1 MTARLAR
8 GAPPWL
14 ALVWV
19 AALLPRRAVVRVPVL
34 ALAVAGTWF
43 FRDPDRRPDD
53 HRAAFVCAADG
64 RVTRVERHDDDRWL
78 VSTYLDLLD
87 VHVTRSPC
95 PATVRVRHRVG
106 GAHVPAFRPDA
117 HANERLHWDL
127 DSPHGPVVLTQLAG
141 VLARRIVP
149 YVGAG
154 ADLAAGERI
163 GLIRF
168 GSRVDVLLPP
178 GALPA
183 VVVGDRVRAGR
194 TTLATA

>member
-1 MTARLAR
+1 MIAR

-14 ALVWV
+14 ALLWV
-19 AALLPRRAVVRVPVL
+19 AAVVSRRNAVRLPALL
-34 ALAVAGTWF
+34 VAGACTLF
-43 FRDPDRRPDD
+43 FRDPHRRGDD
-53 HRAAFVCAADG
+53 PEAPFVCPADG
-64 RVTRVERHDDDRWL
+64 RVTRVEERDGRWL

-95 PATVRVRHRVG
+95 EATVRVRHHRD
-106 GAHVPAFRPDA
+106 GAHVPAFQPDA
-117 HANERLHWDL
+117 HENEAVHWDL

-154 ADLAAGERI
+154 AEVGKGERI

-168 GSRVDVLLPP
+168 GSRVDVLLPA
-178 GALPA
+178 GIAPA
-183 VVVGDRVRAGR
+183 VHVGQRVTGGR